1 MRFLLVAYDFPP
13 IPSPQA
19 LRWAYLARELAVGGN
34 EVHVLAPD
42 VLGYGAG
49 RLPELPSSVVVH
61 RCWPGPFMGRLVARQ
76 RQFHRDHPDAQR
88 QEQAAASTRPASG
101 TGTGTG
107 SVKAAP
113 ALNWKGRLFHR
124 LNALLGWVLYP
135 DMRAEWVP
143 SARKALDRL
152 LDEVAPDIVISSHEP
167 PVSIPLGLHAKK
179 KGFTWVADLGDPV
192 LAPYTP
198 RRWRSRAFRLERELC
213 AKADLV
219 TLTSDGALATLR
231 ARHGLPTERAMV
243 LTQGFDHRFTSQIGA
258 TTAIEF
264 DPDRLELL
272 YTGSFYAFRRPEVLL
287 DAVLATPGAR
297 LTIATIN
304 PPPSLVALAEAH
316 PDSVRLLGFIGHLDA
331 LALQR
336 RCDVLVNIANADP
349 VQVPGKVYEY
359 LGAAAPILHI
369 GDNPA
374 DSAASLL
381 SEFGAGWSVADD
393 SGEIAAQ
400 LARLRETKRATGAL
414 VRPGSAVG
422 RIESSFSWR
431 SLAAS
436 LHAASARIAPARSP

>member
-49 RLPELPSSVVVH
+49 RLPELPASVVVH
-61 RCWPGPFMGRLVARQ
+61 RCWPGPFMGRLVARK
-76 RQFHRDHPDAQR
+76 RQYYRDHPDAQR
-88 QEQAAASTRPASG
+88 QEQEPPSTRPA
-101 TGTGTG
+101 TGAGA
-107 SVKAAP
+107 VKAAP

-124 LNALLGWVLYP
+124 INALLGWVLYP
-135 DMRAEWVP
+135 DMRAEWGP

-198 RRWRSRAFRLERELC
+198 RRWRARAFRLERELC

-219 TLTSDGALATLR
+219 TLTSDSALATLR
-231 ARHGLPTERAMV
+231 ARHGLPVERAMV
-243 LTQGFDHRFTSQIGA
+243 LTQGFDHRFASQSGA
-258 TTAIEF
+258 TTAIAF

-287 DAVLATPGAR
+287 DAVLATSGAR

-304 PPPSLVALAEAH
+304 PPPSLVALAESH
-316 PDSVRLLGFIGHLDA
+316 PDSIRLLGFIGHLDA

-336 RCDVLVNIANADP
+336 RCDLLVNIANADP
-349 VQVPGKVYEY
+349 VQVPGKIYEY

-381 SEFGAGWSVADD
+381 SEFGAGWSVAGD

-400 LARLRETKRATGAL
+400 LARLRDAKCATGAL
-414 VRPGSAVG
+414 ARPGSAVG
-422 RIESSFSWR
+422 RIESSFSWQ

-436 LHAASARIAPARSP
+436 LQAASARIAPARSP